1 MEMRTRAVGAAV
13 AVRTATPA
21 DFTRVADSMASAF
34 FDNPITI
41 WHVPDESRRLDF
53 MRAFFTVLL
62 ENVYSRFGL
71 VHTNAGEVASGAMWT
86 AHDVQEDRKPA
97 PGLPLLEC
105 RTCNTPR
112 ARRRVPRDMVV
123 PPDTSAELDRAMTK
137 IFRDFPRT
145 FELFELFNAHH
156 PKDSH
161 YYLQFI
167 GVHPGRQGTG
177 IGTALLR
184 AMMEQC
190 DLEGVAAYLEADE
203 RSRSLYLRHG
213 FEAIGQMRLP
223 NGPSVW
229 PMWRAPRMIPE
240 GDEGDGHR
248 W

>member
-1 MEMRTRAVGAAV
+1 MFRKIESPHRACPYWSVEPV
-13 AVRTATPA
+13 TP
-21 DFTRVADSMASAF
+21 
-34 FDNPITI
+34 
-41 WHVPDESRRLDF
+41 H
-53 MRAFFTVLL
+53 
-62 ENVYSRFGL
+62 G
-71 VHTNAGEVASGAMWT
+71 HGG
-86 AHDVQEDRKPA
+86 Q
-97 PGLPLLEC
+97 
-105 RTCNTPR
+105 
-112 ARRRVPRDMVV
+112 VPRDMVV